1 MSELSEKPFGKEE
14 IEKRFRDAKIHVH
27 SPKRIYVEIEP
38 GQITEMAQFFFR
50 EAGARFA
57 IATGTDTRFGFEI
70 LYHFAHDPT
79 GVMYSVRI
87 NVPKDEPKVASL
99 GAWLPAARWIEREM
113 HELLGIDFEGH
124 PNLKPLLTAEDWPR
138 DRYPLRRGE

>member
-1 MSELSEKPFGKEE
+1 MSELSGKSFGKED
-14 IEKRFRDAKIHVH
+14 IEKRFTEAEIHVH
-27 SPKRIYVEIEP
+27 SPNRVYVEVDRD
-38 GQITEMAQFFFR
+38 QISEVAQFLFK

-57 IATGTDTRFGFEI
+57 IATGTDTRSGFEI
-70 LYHFAHDPT
+70 LYHFAHDAT

-87 NVPKDEPKVASL
+87 RIPKEEPKVASL

-124 PNLKPLLTAEDWPR
+124 PNLKPLLTAEDWPQ